1 MSDVMF
7 PDEWSAYCLLVEVS
21 YLHGRR
27 GSKHTY
33 SFLMRYETQDRLLDT
48 MCDTFGNDII
58 LLSIKPMPIT
68 EYVYEFLEE
77 KYREMGRLVE

>member
-1 MSDVMF
+1 MYPSDWPEV
-7 PDEWSAYCLLVEVS
+7 CLLVEVS
-21 YLHGRR
+21 YRSIMGGGKR
-27 GSKHTY
+27 TDT
-33 SFLMRYETQDRLLDT
+33 FLMRYETQDRLLDT
-48 MCDTFGNDII
+48 VCDTFGNDII